1 MLDFGSIPKA
11 ILFKADKRGSK
22 MTGEEFV
29 KLCFT
34 EKEASLKQYFD
45 ERCTTEVGSKL
56 NHLLEDG
63 GDREALYTL
72 LNLVLNETYY
82 NLLLAL
88 DGEASLGGKKVNYK
102 LFDDEM
108 NQLNDSGAIEMA
120 AYQYFMEA

>member
-1 MLDFGSIPKA
+1 
-11 ILFKADKRGSK
+11 

-29 KLCFT
+29 KLCLI
-34 EKEASLKQYFD
+34 EKETILKQYFD
-45 ERCTTEVGSKL
+45 EACTTEVGSKL

-63 GDREALYTL
+63 ADRAALYTL

-88 DGEASLGGKKVNYK
+88 DGEASLGGKQVNYK

-108 NQLNDSGAIEMA
+108 NQLNNSSAIETA
-120 AYQYFMEA
+120 AYQYFMEV

>member
-1 MLDFGSIPKA
+1 
-11 ILFKADKRGSK
+11 

-34 EKEASLKQYFD
+34 EKEVSLKQYFD
-45 ERCTTEVGSKL
+45 ERCTTEVGRQL

-63 GDREALYTL
+63 ADREALYTL

-88 DGEASLGGKKVNYK
+88 DGEASLGGKQMNYK

-108 NQLNDSGAIEMA
+108 NSLNDSGAIETA
-120 AYQYFMEA
+120 AYQYFMVDESGHHMMQ